1 MVLVLVEF
9 PPLASAGHAI
19 KSINIIPTVSQC
31 TSSYVAR
38 SVPGRLIYTR
48 RLRSTATSNK
58 THLVSS
64 LDGREFFSVTGATIL
79 GRNYSTEGRL
89 LPISA
94 RYSLW
99 PIRAALNYP
108 VNIHCLTRNR
118 PLMRPP
124 LSPLL
129 PSHQHHTHTPV
140 FRQTEQRWQ

>member
-9 PPLASAGHAI
+9 PPLASAGPPCYQVH
-19 KSINIIPTVSQC
+19 KHIPTLSQC

-38 SVPGRLIYTR
+38 SVPVRLIYTR

-64 LDGREFFSVTGATIL
+64 LDGRGFFSVTGATIL

-89 LPISA
+89 LPISGC
-94 RYSLW
+94 YSIW

-108 VNIHCLTRNR
+108 VN
-118 PLMRPP
+118 
-124 LSPLL
+124 
-129 PSHQHHTHTPV
+129 TH
-140 FRQTEQRWQ
+140 